1 MSKINLNTVI
11 RIFEFSWLTS
21 LSNFY
26 KQCTLRCLYVHTGT
40 YSPASH
46 SLVLYNRKWVV
57 RWNAAVFSSP
67 HYTERERGRQTDR
80 ERERKGAGPLDRSW
94 STLWATHSHSHT
106 QISDSSAGLCTG
118 QYAAVTAKSRD
129 LEHVCLA
136 YSELTRRDISEGG
149 VHLIRW
155 LCHSRSRLA
164 CRGWV
169 IKVQLHGTLT

>member
-1 MSKINLNTVI
+1 MPKINLNTVI

-67 HYTERERGRQTDR
+67 HYTERERETDR
-80 ERERKGAGPLDRSW
+80 QRAREKGGRAIGQKLIY
-94 STLWATHSHSHT
+94 TLSHT
-106 QISDSSAGLCTG
+106 LPFSYTNLRQQCRFVYRTICRS
-118 QYAAVTAKSRD
+118 
-129 LEHVCLA
+129 
-136 YSELTRRDISEGG
+136 YSEVSGLGTCLLGLLWTNKKGYFRR
-149 VHLIRW
+149 
-155 LCHSRSRLA
+155 
-164 CRGWV
+164 RGSSYQV
-169 IKVQLHGTLT
+169 AVSL